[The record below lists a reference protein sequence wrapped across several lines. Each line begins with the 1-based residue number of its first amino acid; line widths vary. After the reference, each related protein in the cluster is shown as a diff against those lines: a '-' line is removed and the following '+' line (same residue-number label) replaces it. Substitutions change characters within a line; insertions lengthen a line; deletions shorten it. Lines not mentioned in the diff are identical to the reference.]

1 MTQNDN
7 FKYYYGQSLIN
18 KDTISEYESIMDYI
32 VGHGGSGSGIDA
44 DMLDGHDINDFLL
57 LEDNDSYMPP
67 GFYIGYTPIENQPQA
82 GLQFLYSRDIRFEGE
97 YLYMFE
103 DEDSLDN
110 TLKIE
115 TFYQELLGEDA
126 QTAFLNAK
134 YRLDYK
140 GDWDYD
146 HSDKVLNAG
155 LCDLELAINCLL
167 EYENK
172 NKNELSDRIT
182 ELSESTP
189 TAEQYAQIK
198 YLIDNYLVDFRVYD
212 ADGNLTN
219 STEKVLDAGAVNGLR
234 FFLVTQQQYDQ
245 YPDPIK
251 NDPRYVFIIRDSVPE
266 DYVTP
271 TTISAGSFRI
281 LLNTEGT
288 DIKVSSNGGATYYD
302 AGSLYKFD
310 EDDIGLLPMYVDDE
324 TLTLPTLLAD
334 PLKLGD
340 NFFINGLWMR
350 NFLGGDPNTTDTLDN
365 IIEQQMAGLKSQVE
379 SLQTQLNNLDNSYE
393 VKVNKLTDSLVDD
406 TNKYPSSHVV
416 MASIVELQEQITTLQ
431 NQIGQIDSALHSILG
446 TGTD

>member
-18 KDTISEYESIMDYI
+18 KDTVSEYESIMDYI
-32 VGHGGSGSGIDA
+32 VEHGGSGSGIDA

-57 LEDNDSYMPP
+57 LEDSDSYMPP
-67 GFYIGYTPIENQPQA
+67 GFYIGYTPIKNQPQA
-82 GLQFLYSRDIRFEGE
+82 GFQFLYSRDIRFEGE

-103 DEDSLDN
+103 DEDNLEN

-146 HSDKVLNAG
+146 HHDKILNAG

-189 TAEQYAQIK
+189 TAEQYNQIK
-198 YLIDNYLVDFRVYD
+198 YILDNYLVDFRTYD
-212 ADGNLTN
+212 IEGNLTN

-245 YPDPIK
+245 YPTPIK
-251 NDPRYVFIIRDSVPE
+251 EDPRYIFIIRDSVPE
-266 DYVTP
+266 DYALP
-271 TTISAGSFRI
+271 TTISTGSFKI

-302 AGSLYKFD
+302 AGGLYKFNKND
-310 EDDIGLLPMYVDDE
+310 VGFLPMYVDDE

-334 PLKLGD
+334 PIKLGD

-350 NFLGGDPNTTDTLDN
+350 NFLGGDPNTTGTLED
-365 IIEQQMAGLKSQVE
+365 IIDEQMAGLKSQVE
-379 SLQTQLNNLDNSYE
+379 RLQTQFNNLDNSYE
-393 VKVNKLTDSLVDD
+393 IKANKLTDSLVDD
-406 TNKYPSSHVV
+406 TDKYPSSHVV
-416 MASIVELQEQITTLQ
+416 MASLVELQEQITTLQ
-431 NQIGQIDSALHSILG
+431 NQIGQIDSVLHSILG